1 MVTPGRLRT
10 GDQTLVR
17 EINLSVILSQL
28 REHAPISR
36 ASLAEITGL
45 NKTTVSSLVQELID
59 SKFVYENGVDTS
71 GMGRPSVL
79 LEINPGAGYV
89 IAGEIGVDFVN
100 VLCADFAGNVMWQ
113 KTERTRHDMDQQA
126 IINRTLVLLQEA
138 SAACSGRCNDNLLG
152 VAIGVPGLIDYST
165 GTLLFAPNL
174 GWHDVPLREIIA
186 RHFDSTIFVDNEAN
200 MSALAEHFFGSART
214 CNEVLFIS
222 AGVGLG
228 GGIVR
233 NGNIHRGASGFAGEF
248 GHMTANPDGALCNCG
263 NRGCWETV
271 ASQSAVFRAIKKSI
285 QNGRDSAL
293 AGVIEHNEEELTI
306 PLVVQAVKQ
315 GDQVALE
322 ALHEI
327 GHYLG
332 IGIASLVNAVN
343 PDMTVFGGILSLAGE
358 YLLPVIESEL
368 EMRALQWNAGATRLV
383 VARYGSFACSMGG
396 VAIVVKSI
404 SEHPLSMIP
413 QAG

>member
-28 REHAPISR
+28 RERAPISR

-45 NKTTVSSLVQELID
+45 NKTTVSSLVQALID
-59 SKFVYENGVDTS
+59 TKFVYENGVDTS

-79 LEINPGAGYV
+79 LELNPSAGYV

-100 VLCADFAGNVMWQ
+100 MLCADFVGNVIWQ
-113 KTERTRHDMDQQA
+113 KTERTRQDMGQQA
-126 IINRTLVLLQEA
+126 ILNRTLVLLHEA
-138 SAACSGRCNDNLLG
+138 STACSGRCNDNLLG
-152 VAIGVPGLIDYST
+152 VALGVPGLINYST

-174 GWHDVPLREIIA
+174 GWQDVPLRDIIA
-186 RHFDSTIFVDNEAN
+186 RHFDGEIFIDNEAN
-200 MSALAEHFFGSART
+200 LSALAEHFFGPARSF
-214 CNEVLFIS
+214 NEVLFIS

-233 NGNIHRGASGFAGEF
+233 NGHIHRGASGFAGEF
-248 GHMTANPDGALCNCG
+248 GHMTADPDGELCSCG
-263 NRGCWETV
+263 NHGCWEMA
-271 ASQSAVFRAIKKSI
+271 ASQSAVFQAIRKSI
-285 QNGRDSAL
+285 QNGRHSTL
-293 AGVIEHNEEELTI
+293 AEVIEQNEEELTI

-322 ALHEI
+322 ALQQV

-343 PDMTVFGGILSLAGE
+343 PDLIVFGGILSLAGE
-358 YLLPVIESEL
+358 YLLPVIEREL
-368 EMRALQWNAGATRLV
+368 AARALQWNARATQIV
-383 VARYGSFACSMGG
+383 IARYGSNACSMGG
-396 VAIVVKSI
+396 VATVVKSI
-404 SEHPLSMIP
+404 LEHPLTMIP